1 MHGAP
6 ERITTPRL
14 VLRRPKLSDAAAIN
28 KYGRDPEVTRF
39 MDWRTHTS
47 VDDASGFVA
56 DAARRWE
63 RGEEYSWV
71 MTVKSEDRAIGSV
84 GCRVRGHAADLG
96 YVLSRDHWRQG
107 YATEAARAVFE
118 WARSLDGVL
127 RVWATCDVD
136 NLASAR
142 VLEKLGMSR
151 EGILRRWTV
160 RPNLPSRVP
169 RDTLVYA
176 WVRDP

>member
-1 MHGAP
+1 MREPP
-6 ERITTPRL
+6 ETITTARL
-14 VLRRPKLSDAAAIN
+14 VLRRPKLSDASAIHA
-28 KYGRDPEVTRF
+28 YGRDPEVARL
-39 MDWRTHTS
+39 MDWRAHTS
-47 VDDASGFVA
+47 LDDAVAHVA
-56 DAARRWE
+56 DAARQWDS
-63 RGEEYSWV
+63 GLEYSWV
-71 MTVKSEDRAIGSV
+71 LTVKPEDRAIGSV
-84 GCRVRGHAADLG
+84 GCRVRGHAVDLG
-96 YVLSRDHWRQG
+96 YVLARDQWGRG

-118 WARSLDGVL
+118 WARRLDGIH

-151 EGILRRWTV
+151 EGRLRRATI

-176 WVRDP
+176 WIRDP